1 MTSGGRGKDIFSTH
15 DAARVCR
22 VTPMTVIRWIKEGKI
37 PAFKTAGG
45 HRRILRQDLDR
56 FCRARGIPFL
66 EGDGAT
72 GKVLVIDPDPSV
84 RDVVVEAARAVD
96 ETLVIEMASDAFS
109 AGRLVAQF
117 RPNLIFLD
125 QRMPGVDAL
134 DLVSRL
140 ARDPETLAISI
151 VVLAPLVNADLERA
165 FRSRGALA
173 CVKRPPIPDAIDRLV
188 RAAFHIGGDGVPAL
202 PGGGPSIL
210 VVDADS
216 RFARTI
222 RREIEERVPGCRVAT
237 YETCIDALIA
247 IGADRPDVMILDVG
261 LSDLDCVEMIRR
273 VQARSS
279 SKPVTIIAVASQ
291 EREALRPQLTE
302 AGARDLLVKPLTAER
317 LIPYFLTPG
326 PGGPQLAVGSGSVT
340 VRRKRR

>member
-1 MTSGGRGKDIFSTH
+1 MTTGSRGKDIFSTH

-56 FCRARGIPFL
+56 FCRSRGIPFL
-66 EGDGAT
+66 EGESAA
-72 GKVLVIDPDPSV
+72 GKVLVVDADAAV
-84 RDVVVEAARAVD
+84 RDAVVEAARAVD
-96 ETLVIEMASDAFS
+96 ESLTIEMAGDAFA
-109 AGRLVAQF
+109 AGQLVAQF

-125 QRMPGVDAL
+125 QRLPGVDAL

-151 VVLAPLVNADLERA
+151 VVMAPALNTDMERA

-173 CVKRPPIPDAIDRLV
+173 CVKRPPAVEAVDRLV
-188 RAAFHIGGDGVPAL
+188 RAAFHIAGDGA
-202 PGGGPSIL
+202 GAEGGPSIL
-210 VVDADS
+210 VVDGDS
-216 RFARTI
+216 RFAKSI

-273 VQARSS
+273 VQARTLA
-279 SKPVTIIAVASQ
+279 KPVTIIAVAGQ
-291 EREALRPQLTE
+291 EREALRPQLAA
-302 AGARDLLVKPLTAER
+302 AGAKDFLVKPLTAER
-317 LIPYFLTPG
+317 LLPYFS
-326 PGGPQLAVGSGSVT
+326 LARVDAPVRVAEGSGAVT
-340 VRRKRR
+340 VRRRKK